1 MNITITGAS
10 GMIGRRLLKHLMNA
24 GHKVT
29 VLSRHAGTNM
39 PAGVKVSVW
48 EGVALPPEEALRDAD
63 AVIHLAGE
71 PLVQRWS
78 AEAKRR
84 IHDSRVVS
92 TRNLVA
98 AMTKLAKKPA
108 VLVNSSAIGYYGSR
122 GDEVLDEGSAAGRGF
137 LPDLCAE
144 WEKEARAAEGL
155 GIRVVCM
162 RTGIAL
168 DARGGAL
175 KKMLPPFKMGAGG
188 RLGDGRQW
196 MSWIHVED
204 LVSLFRFA
212 METESVRGPINGVAP
227 NPVTNAD
234 FTKALGSA
242 VHRPAIFP
250 VPSFGLKMLFGE
262 MSEVL
267 LDSQRVTPKAA
278 EAAGFRFRF
287 PQLDGALKDLLG

>member
-39 PAGVKVSVW
+39 PGGVKVSVW
-48 EGVALPPEEALRDAD
+48 EGVALPPEEVLRDAD

-98 AMTKLAKKPA
+98 AMAK
-108 VLVNSSAIGYYGSR
+108 NSSAIGYYGSR
-122 GDEVLDEGSAAGRGF
+122 GDEVLAESSAPGQGF
-137 LPDLCAE
+137 LPEVCAE
-144 WEKEARAAEGL
+144 WEKEASAAEAL
-155 GIRVVCM
+155 GVRVVCM
-162 RTGIAL
+162 RTGVAL
-168 DARGGAL
+168 DPRGGAL
-175 KKMLPPFKMGAGG
+175 KKMLPPFKMGVGG

-212 METESVRGPINGVAP
+212 METDSVRGPVNGVAP

-278 EAAGFRFRF
+278 EAAGFRCRF

>member
-1 MNITITGAS
+1 
-10 GMIGRRLLKHLMNA
+10 
-24 GHKVT
+24 V
-29 VLSRHAGTNM
+29 
-39 PAGVKVSVW
+39 
-48 EGVALPPEEALRDAD
+48 LRDAD

-98 AMTKLAKKPA
+98 AMAKLAKKPA
-108 VLVNSSAIGYYGSR
+108 VLVSSSAIGYYGSR
-122 GDEVLDEGSAAGRGF
+122 GDEVLDESSAPGQGF
-137 LPDLCAE
+137 LPELCAE
-144 WEKEARAAEGL
+144 WEKEARAAEAL
-155 GIRVVCM
+155 GVRVVCM
-162 RTGIAL
+162 RTGVAL
-168 DARGGAL
+168 DPRGGAL
-175 KKMLPPFKMGAGG
+175 KKMLPPFKMGVGG

-212 METESVRGPINGVAP
+212 METDSVRGPVNGVAP

-278 EAAGFRFRF
+278 EAAGFRCRF